1 MQTPREITLKLL
13 VSTERNQSYS
23 NIALDKTLSKYTL
36 LKDVDRRFIT
46 ALYYGVI
53 ERKITL
59 DAVISAHSSRPLDKL
74 SESVRAILRMG
85 IYQLLYMDS
94 VPDSAAVNESVLLA
108 KDNKNPGTAG
118 FRSTFR

>member
-23 NIALDKTLSKYTL
+23 NIALDQTLSKYTL

-53 ERKITL
+53 ERKIT
-59 DAVISAHSSRPLDKL
+59 DRK
-74 SESVRAILRMG
+74 SV
-85 IYQLLYMDS
+85 
-94 VPDSAAVNESVLLA
+94 V
-108 KDNKNPGTAG
+108 
-118 FRSTFR
+118 